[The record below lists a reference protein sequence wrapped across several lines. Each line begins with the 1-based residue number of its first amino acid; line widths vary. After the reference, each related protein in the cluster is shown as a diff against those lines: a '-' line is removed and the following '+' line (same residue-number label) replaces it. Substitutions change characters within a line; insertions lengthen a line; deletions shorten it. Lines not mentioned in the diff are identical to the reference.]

1 MNVHKIEKLLFW
13 VWLIFASPDID
24 LVDLVQFKM
33 KIKIKTT
40 IWKIKGVFKCFY
52 LLALRLERFYW
63 STVLQMQALTK
74 YRFVPKGKKIRIND
88 CQANNADLVEV
99 TLFYFKMVS
108 LDPYKRNTIRN
119 IILFQSDV
127 FKGICREP
135 EI

>member
-1 MNVHKIEKLLFW
+1 
-13 VWLIFASPDID
+13 
-24 LVDLVQFKM
+24 
-33 KIKIKTT
+33 
-40 IWKIKGVFKCFY
+40 
-52 LLALRLERFYW
+52 
-63 STVLQMQALTK
+63 MQALTK